1 MASSLLGGFF
11 APIISYNEFI
21 QAKSIVG
28 YICLVVELLAS
39 AAMAYACFG
48 IYKNRDNWIKEKRR
62 STVILIKIIVLWILG
77 ILQCLL
83 YVMYGILHMHC
94 GGKMYLLLS
103 QKGVTYC
110 FVYIAY
116 TFLQMGFITFCNHFI
131 FFDVWKIRYII
142 SLLTISNMVKWLEAN
157 VFSIFVKTRS
167 DISVYYD
174 VMQNCSYITENH
186 LDNIFQL
193 TDMLLP
199 PFLMEFSIL
208 AASLII
214 GLSLSKVSKN
224 SREIEQI
231 EYVGDIQRG
240 QFNITPLPLRIK
252 LIMTVVAVTL
262 NVPFLFYGI
271 TFAVNI
277 KILEDFIHPW
287 IISIL
292 VAKVIVFLL
301 ILGAFYMLNKR
312 MDIHIENRRLNCN
325 GVALILC
332 SSAVSLT
339 GVVNNLFPMGKNLT
353 LITFHT
359 WFNVFYI
366 IYQTI
371 FILFGTS
378 IVFKRGDHRVMLAFR
393 AILII
398 LISYNLL
405 YWIKDSLFFQRSI
418 ENDTR
423 DNFIRLLFFVLY
435 PFLSFYRFQSAME
448 LIPVYCN
455 VCLAY

>member
-1 MASSLLGGFF
+1 
-11 APIISYNEFI
+11 
-21 QAKSIVG
+21 
-28 YICLVVELLAS
+28 
-39 AAMAYACFG
+39 
-48 IYKNRDNWIKEKRR
+48 
-62 STVILIKIIVLWILG
+62 
-77 ILQCLL
+77 
-83 YVMYGILHMHC
+83 
-94 GGKMYLLLS
+94 
-103 QKGVTYC
+103 
-110 FVYIAY
+110 
-116 TFLQMGFITFCNHFI
+116 
-131 FFDVWKIRYII
+131 
-142 SLLTISNMVKWLEAN
+142 
-157 VFSIFVKTRS
+157 
-167 DISVYYD
+167 
-174 VMQNCSYITENH
+174 
-186 LDNIFQL
+186 
-193 TDMLLP
+193 MLLP

-214 GLSLSKVSKN
+214 GLSLSKEPTN
-224 SREIEQI
+224 SMEIKQI
-231 EYVGDIQRG
+231 EYVGDIAGG
-240 QFNITPLPLRIK
+240 QLNVTPFPPRIK
-252 LIMTVVAVTL
+252 LITTVVAVTL

-277 KILEDFIHPW
+277 KLLEDFIHPW

-312 MDIHIENRRLNCN
+312 LNIHIENRRLNCN

-339 GVVNNLFPMGKNLT
+339 GVVNSLFPMGKNLT

-378 IVFKRGDHRVMLAFR
+378 VVFRRGDHRVMLAFR

-405 YWIKDSLFFQRSI
+405 YWMKDSLFFQRSI

-423 DNFIRLLFFVLY
+423 DNFIRLQFFVLY

-448 LIPVYCN
+448 LIPVYCK
-455 VCLAY
+455 VCLA